1 MSLTTLPCELVA
13 SILASLDD
21 FESLTAA
28 LLTCRH
34 VYNSFKQIHGI
45 NVAILRQQVT
55 PALLPYAVAVIEAS
69 LFRLHH
75 PREIESEA
83 VRDLVDTLYD
93 NPSILGSRIQ
103 AMPVSHRQEMSKRHQ
118 AIVELASRFAAESWG
133 RLHSDQLQVTMQPNL
148 SVEERHNFCRA
159 FYRLELF
166 YTLFRNMYKD
176 RREPLGS
183 TAHVK
188 FFSRNSPWE
197 NEQIGCVAEFWES
210 KFAEASTD
218 VIAHD
223 VLFGELNVDYLHSGR
238 RNDERQLWVRALFD
252 VLRAYCNDDS
262 ESEGRDEGDLLSIV
276 FSRGMYEDVDKGPCE
291 AWYAAHKSQ
300 PVGSWLM
307 LDHNDWL
314 RDRAYVLWDWQRIQQ
329 HQLLKLFES
338 VPDAQMH
345 RPEPTTNDLET
356 MSASFVVRETIFEN
370 GGLGY
375 WTGNGHEV
383 L

>member
-1 MSLTTLPCELVA
+1 
-13 SILASLDD
+13 
-21 FESLTAA
+21 
-28 LLTCRH
+28 
-34 VYNSFKQIHGI
+34 
-45 NVAILRQQVT
+45 
-55 PALLPYAVAVIEAS
+55 
-69 LFRLHH
+69 
-75 PREIESEA
+75 
-83 VRDLVDTLYD
+83 
-93 NPSILGSRIQ
+93 
-103 AMPVSHRQEMSKRHQ
+103 MSKRHQ
-118 AIVELASRFAAESWG
+118 AIVEFTSSFAAESWG
-133 RLHSDQLQVTMQPNL
+133 RLHSDQLQVTTQPNL
-148 SVEERHNFCRA
+148 SVEERYNFCRA

-176 RREPLGS
+176 RREPLGN

-188 FFSRNSPWE
+188 FFSRNPLWE
-197 NEQIGCVAEFWES
+197 NEQIGSVAEFWES
-210 KFAEASTD
+210 RFAEASTD

-223 VLFGELNVDYLHSGR
+223 VLFGELNVDYLHRGR
-238 RNDERQLWVRALFD
+238 RNDERQIWAHMNNRWQKDFFFSGDWIGWANCPGALFD
-252 VLRAYCNDDS
+252 VLRAYCSDDS
-262 ESEGRDEGDLLSIV
+262 GSEGRDEGDLLSIV
-276 FSRGMYEDVDKGPCE
+276 FSRGMDEDVDKGPCE

-314 RDRAYVLWDWQRIQQ
+314 RDRAYVLWDWKRIQQ

-338 VPDAQMH
+338 VPDGQIH
-345 RPEPTTNDLET
+345 RPQPTTDELEA

>member
-103 AMPVSHRQEMSKRHQ
+103 AMPVAHRQEMSKRHQ

-210 KFAEASTD
+210 KFAEVAGGMTKD
-218 VIAHD
+218 
-223 VLFGELNVDYLHSGR
+223 NSGNKILR
-238 RNDERQLWVRALFD
+238 SSSRIGWANCPGALFD

-276 FSRGMYEDVDKGPCE
+276 FSRGMDEDVDKGPCE
-291 AWYAAHKSQ
+291 ACRCTDAS
-300 PVGSWLM
+300 S
-307 LDHNDWL
+307 
-314 RDRAYVLWDWQRIQQ
+314 RADDER
-329 HQLLKLFES
+329 S
-338 VPDAQMH
+338 
-345 RPEPTTNDLET
+345 
-356 MSASFVVRETIFEN
+356 
-370 GGLGY
+370 
-375 WTGNGHEV
+375 
-383 L
+383 